1 MKKSSFIGYRG
12 RELNLVEYDD
22 VKNPVG
28 IIIVAHGMQEHAG
41 RYEWFLTSMQ
51 EKGYKGY
58 IMDLRG
64 HGENRIDGRDGHDE
78 GDIFLNI
85 VEDYKML
92 IAIIKAKNPKLPI
105 IMFGHS
111 YGSFITQRLIVEC
124 DNLVDRFIVCGSRFL
139 GGADFKF
146 GKMISKITKLF
157 KGNDAK
163 PKMIENVMFGGFKK
177 KFKKED
183 GNWLSRDPEVWDKYL
198 VDELCGNSFPVSFY
212 KSLFTSAPKSYKNL
226 AVVDEST
233 PILLIV
239 GDNDPVSNGGKSVKK
254 LYKLYTK
261 HWLNVQLKV
270 YEGARHELL
279 NETNKDEVL
288 KDIIKFIEKA
298 PKQAKHRK

>member
-1 MKKSSFIGYRG
+1 
-12 RELNLVEYDD
+12 
-22 VKNPVG
+22 
-28 IIIVAHGMQEHAG
+28 
-41 RYEWFLTSMQ
+41 
-51 EKGYKGY
+51 
-58 IMDLRG
+58 
-64 HGENRIDGRDGHDE
+64 
-78 GDIFLNI
+78 
-85 VEDYKML
+85 
-92 IAIIKAKNPKLPI
+92 
-105 IMFGHS
+105 
-111 YGSFITQRLIVEC
+111 
-124 DNLVDRFIVCGSRFL
+124 
-139 GGADFKF
+139 
-146 GKMISKITKLF
+146 
-157 KGNDAK
+157 
-163 PKMIENVMFGGFKK
+163 MFGGFKK

-270 YEGARHELL
+270 YGGARHELL